1 MAVRAVREPSLPQP
15 PDHLSPTAAAWWTA
29 VVAEFDLE
37 AHQLVILEAAADAY
51 DRMLECRA
59 IVLTEGAVVR
69 DRYDKPKT
77 HPAALLERDSRLSL
91 LGSSGSLRSTCRC
104 RTPGRI
110 VEGGSDGEPAT

>member
-91 LGSSGSLRSTCRC
+91 ARLIRELAFDVPMPDTRPNR
-104 RTPGRI
+104 R
-110 VEGGSDGEPAT
+110 GGQRW